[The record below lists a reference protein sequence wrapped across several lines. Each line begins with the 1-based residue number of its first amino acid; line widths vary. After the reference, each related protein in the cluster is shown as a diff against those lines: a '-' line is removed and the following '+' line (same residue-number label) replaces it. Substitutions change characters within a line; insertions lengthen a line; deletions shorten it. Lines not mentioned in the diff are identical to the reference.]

1 MYFLMI
7 CPHHPGADIAALRDQ
22 LRPQHR
28 AWVSSGGN
36 GLARVLTGS
45 ALWNAAGDGIGNFGI
60 LEAKDEASA
69 RAFAEGDPFAKGG
82 VVKRVELTRLA
93 DTFQAGRIDPLTNG
107 AAT

>member
-7 CPHHPGADIAALRDQ
+7 CPHRTGAEIETLRDK

-28 AWVSSGGN
+28 EWVMSGGN

-60 LEAKDEASA
+60 LEAVDEAAA

-93 DTFQAGRIDPLTNG
+93 DTFQASRIQALTVS
-107 AAT
+107 

>member
-7 CPHHPGADIAALRDQ
+7 CPHNTGAEINALRDR

-28 AWVSSGGN
+28 DWVASGGN

-45 ALWNAAGDGIGNFGI
+45 ALWNAKAEGIGNFGI
-60 LEAKDEASA
+60 LEAQDEAAA
-69 RAFAEGDPFAKGG
+69 RAFAEGDPFFKGG

-93 DTFQAGRIDPLTNG
+93 DTFQASRIQPLTT
-107 AAT
+107 APA

>member
-7 CPHHPGADIAALRDQ
+7 CPHHSGVDVAALRDQ

-28 AWVSSGGN
+28 EWVASGGN

-45 ALWNAAGDGIGNFGI
+45 ALWNGAGEGIGNFGI
-60 LEAKDEASA
+60 LDAEDEATA
-69 RAFAEGDPFAKGG
+69 RAFAEGDPFFKGG

-93 DTFQAGRIDPLTNG
+93 DTFRADKIEPLTVQG
-107 AAT
+107 